1 MKLEGKIALVTGA
14 SQGLGRAIA
23 LKLAANGADVA
34 IIYVGPEEPALETK
48 GGIEAL
54 GRRAVCYP
62 CDVRDEQAV
71 EATVAQVKK
80 DLGKVDIL
88 VNNAGVTRDG
98 LMVTMKDEDYD
109 MVLDINLKGA
119 FHMIRACYRDFMR
132 KRSGKIINI
141 SSIAGLGGQR
151 GPGKLR
157 RQQGGAHRPFQE
169 RGQGAGQPGRVLQLH
184 CPRVYRDRHD
194 QGHQRGQPPAGAG
207 AHAEDG
213 HPRGR
218 GQRGPVPGLPRE
230 RLHHRGDHPRGRRPG
245 YMRRVVVTGL
255 GCVTPVGNDVPTF
268 WESLKAGKCGIGPI
282 THFDTTEHKAKVA
295 AEVKD
300 FDPLQYME
308 KSDLRKY
315 DIFCQYAMA
324 AATQAVEESGV
335 KGTLPP
341 ERIGTYF
348 GSGIGGMHT
357 FAEEQK
363 TLMEKGP
370 RRVSPFFVP
379 GMIINMAG
387 GLIAIKYN
395 FQGASIPIVTACA
408 TGNNAIGEAYRAI
421 KHGYLD
427 AVLTGGAEAAII
439 PIGVAGF
446 SNMKALSTQEDPSIA
461 CTPFDARR
469 SGFVMGE
476 GAGALML
483 EEYEHAVA
491 RGAKIYG
498 ELCGY
503 GVTCDAYHITAP
515 QPDGQGGAAA
525 LKMALEEAG
534 GCEDY
539 SKLYINAHGTS
550 TPLND
555 ACETKAIKTALGEE
569 AARQCMVSSTKS
581 MTGHM
586 LGAAGAVEAIACV
599 LAVKEGIVPPTI
611 GYEVPDPECDLDYVP
626 NQAREAQ
633 VDLALSASLG
643 FGGHNAYLAFRR
655 V

>member
-1 MKLEGKIALVTGA
+1 
-14 SQGLGRAIA
+14 
-23 LKLAANGADVA
+23 
-34 IIYVGPEEPALETK
+34 
-48 GGIEAL
+48 
-54 GRRAVCYP
+54 
-62 CDVRDEQAV
+62 
-71 EATVAQVKK
+71 
-80 DLGKVDIL
+80 
-88 VNNAGVTRDG
+88 
-98 LMVTMKDEDYD
+98 
-109 MVLDINLKGA
+109 
-119 FHMIRACYRDFMR
+119 
-132 KRSGKIINI
+132 
-141 SSIAGLGGQR
+141 
-151 GPGKLR
+151 
-157 RQQGGAHRPFQE
+157 
-169 RGQGAGQPGRVLQLH
+169 
-184 CPRVYRDRHD
+184 
-194 QGHQRGQPPAGAG
+194 
-207 AHAEDG
+207 
-213 HPRGR
+213 
-218 GQRGPVPGLPRE
+218 
-230 RLHHRGDHPRGRRPG
+230 
-245 YMRRVVVTGL
+245 MRRVVVTGL

-300 FDPLQYME
+300 FNPLQYME

-363 TLMEKGP
+363 VLMEKGP

-503 GVTCDAYHITAP
+503 GVTCDAYHMTAP
-515 QPDGQGGAAA
+515 RPDGSGAAKAMEMALADGGA
-525 LKMALEEAG
+525 KP
-534 GCEDY
+534 EDVD
-539 SKLYINAHGTS
+539 YINAHGTS

-555 ACETKAIKTALGEE
+555 AGETAAVKTVFGDHAYKLAI
-569 AARQCMVSSTKS
+569 SSTKS

-586 LGAAGAVEAIACV
+586 LGAAGAVEAIFCAMA
-599 LAVKEGIVPPTI
+599 LHDGYLPATI
-611 GYEVPDPECDLDYVP
+611 NYQVPDPACDLDVVP
-626 NQAREAQ
+626 GHGR
-633 VDLALSASLG
+633 SADVRYAMSNSLG
-643 FGGHNAYLAFRR
+643 FGGHNGSLLFKRWEA
-655 V
+655 

>member
-1 MKLEGKIALVTGA
+1 
-14 SQGLGRAIA
+14 
-23 LKLAANGADVA
+23 
-34 IIYVGPEEPALETK
+34 
-48 GGIEAL
+48 
-54 GRRAVCYP
+54 
-62 CDVRDEQAV
+62 
-71 EATVAQVKK
+71 
-80 DLGKVDIL
+80 
-88 VNNAGVTRDG
+88 
-98 LMVTMKDEDYD
+98 
-109 MVLDINLKGA
+109 
-119 FHMIRACYRDFMR
+119 
-132 KRSGKIINI
+132 
-141 SSIAGLGGQR
+141 
-151 GPGKLR
+151 
-157 RQQGGAHRPFQE
+157 
-169 RGQGAGQPGRVLQLH
+169 
-184 CPRVYRDRHD
+184 
-194 QGHQRGQPPAGAG
+194 
-207 AHAEDG
+207 
-213 HPRGR
+213 
-218 GQRGPVPGLPRE
+218 
-230 RLHHRGDHPRGRRPG
+230 
-245 YMRRVVVTGL
+245 MRRVVITGM
-255 GCVTPVGNDVPTF
+255 GCVTPIGNDVPAF
-268 WESLKAGKCGIGPI
+268 WESLKNGKCGIGPI
-282 THFDTTEHKAKVA
+282 THFDTTDYKVKVA
-295 AEVKD
+295 GEVKD

-308 KSDLRKY
+308 KSEIRKF
-315 DIFCQYAMA
+315 DVFCWYAMA
-324 AATQAVEESGV
+324 AATQAVEESGI
-335 KGTLPP
+335 KDTLPP

-348 GSGIGGMHT
+348 GSGIGGMST

-363 TLMEKGP
+363 VLMEKGP

-446 SNMKALSTQEDPSIA
+446 SNMKALSTTEDPAAA
-461 CTPFDARR
+461 CVPFDARR
-469 SGFVMGE
+469 NGFVMGE
-476 GAGALML
+476 GAGALVL

-503 GVTCDAYHITAP
+503 GVSCDAHHITAP
-515 QPDGQGGAAA
+515 HPEGLGGAAA
-525 LKMALEEAG
+525 LTMALEEAG
-534 GCEDY
+534 GCEDF

-555 ACETKAIKTALGEE
+555 SGETKAIKKALGEE
-569 AARQCMVSSTKS
+569 AAHKCMVSSTKS

-586 LGAAGAVEAIACV
+586 LGAAGAVEAIASV

-611 GYEVPDPECDLDYVP
+611 GYQEPDPECDLDYVP
-626 NQAREAQ
+626 NVAREAQ